1 MERRVPEGTGRRA
14 TRRIPRRWAVLTVA
28 FFAYTTFR
36 LVEMTW
42 WLIRALVR

>member
-1 MERRVPEGTGRRA
+1 MDEVPEGTERRA
-14 TRRIPRRWAVLTVA
+14 ARRVPRRWTVLAVA
-28 FFAYTTFR
+28 FFAYTAFR